1 MIRMALIGCGSVS
14 RDHLTSLRTLRDRFR
29 LEWAV
34 DVNEE
39 AARRVADEWGCRWA
53 TDYRRALDDPEVDAV
68 DIATP
73 HHLHAEMAVTS
84 AEAGKHIFL
93 EKPMATTLE
102 DADRIIGAA
111 ERAGVVLMVGY
122 VFRYRP
128 AFRMLHD
135 IVEEGRYG
143 RPFLA
148 HGLMEVYGPHFLA
161 PWMKRKDQLGGGA
174 LFSAGGHLLD
184 LMIWNFGEVKR
195 AFSLGENKMLNME
208 GEDTAVAGFLFEGGG
223 LGNIIETWAVKHNRY
238 VGLLEVYC
246 EEAVLRAS
254 LGGWP
259 PDVRTRLVVY
269 GEKEEVLIDRPGG
282 WEFDGEFLHFAECI
296 EEGKVPLTDG
306 REARKSLEGI
316 LMAYRTEEL
325 IR

>member
-1 MIRMALIGCGSVS
+1 MIHLALIGCGAIS
-14 RDHLTSLRTLRDRFR
+14 RDHLMAFRALEDRFR
-29 LEWAV
+29 LIWAIDV
-34 DVNEE
+34 DER
-39 AARRVADEWGCRWA
+39 AAKKVAGEWGCRWA
-53 TDYRRALDDPEVDAV
+53 TDYRRALEDPRVDAV

-73 HHLHAEMAVTS
+73 HHLHAEMAVAS

-93 EKPMATTLE
+93 EKPMATTLK
-102 DADRIIGAA
+102 DADRIIAA
-111 ERAGVVLMVGY
+111 ADRAGVVLMVGY

-128 AFRMLHD
+128 AFRKLHD
-135 IVEEGRYG
+135 LVEEGRYG

-184 LMIWNFGEVKR
+184 LMIWNFGEVKK
-195 AFSLGENKMLNME
+195 AFSLGENRMLDME
-208 GEDTAVAGFLFEGGG
+208 GEDTAVAGFSFEGGV
-223 LGNIIETWAVKHNRY
+223 LGNIVETWAVKYNRY

-246 EEAVLRAS
+246 EEAILRAS

-259 PDVRTRLVVY
+259 PEVRTRLVVHTDRD
-269 GEKEEVLIDRPGG
+269 EVLMDCPGG

-296 EEGKVPLTDG
+296 EEGKTPLTDG

-316 LMAYRTEEL
+316 LMAYKSEEL
-325 IR
+325 L